1 MLLLLFKKDGAY
13 LFIITKALES
23 KPIYFKPPPYCNP
36 THAPTPLGSKPIRF
50 RFQVLWVRMQS
61 ISFPKPAGIEANRL
75 IPLGPNAIQFIIQ
88 SRWARMQSI
97 SFPKSAGI
105 EPNRLVPLGPTTSKF
120 IFQIYWVRMQPTSS
134 PTSSP
139 NTAGI
144 EATRLFFWDRIQAK
158 SSSRSVVVEC
168 NPNYIPNPLE
178 SKPVQFMFQICWDR
192 SPPRET

>member
-1 MLLLLFKKDGAY
+1 MLLLFFKKDGAY

-50 RFQVLWVRMQS
+50 RFQVLWVRMQP

-88 SRWARMQSI
+88 SRWARMQST

-105 EPNRLVPLGPTTSKF
+105 EPNRLVPLGPNTSQF
-120 IFQIYWVRMQPTSS
+120 HVPI
-134 PTSSP
+134 
-139 NTAGI
+139 
-144 EATRLFFWDRIQAK
+144 
-158 SSSRSVVVEC
+158 
-168 NPNYIPNPLE
+168 PLE
-178 SKPVQFMFQICWDR
+178 SKPI
-192 SPPRET
+192 

>member
-1 MLLLLFKKDGAY
+1 MKPDPPKKAYFFNTYILLIQIVMLLLFFKKDGAY

-97 SFPKSAGI
+97 SFSKSAGI
-105 EPNRLVPLGPTTSKF
+105 EPNRLVPLGPNTSQF
-120 IFQIYWVRMQPTSS
+120 HV
-134 PTSSP
+134 
-139 NTAGI
+139 
-144 EATRLFFWDRIQAK
+144 
-158 SSSRSVVVEC
+158 
-168 NPNYIPNPLE
+168 PNPLE
-178 SKPVQFMFQICWDR
+178 SKPI
-192 SPPRET
+192 